1 MPANWKVSNYH
12 KPMAQMEEIQSMLG
26 YGSAE
31 ADFGL
36 SVSAEELLDELG
48 ELSRPKVLARMD
60 SKINF
65 CF

>member
-1 MPANWKVSNYH
+1 MLANWKVSSYP
-12 KPMAQMEEIQSMLG
+12 KPMTQMEEIMSMLG
-26 YGSAE
+26 YGTPESAL
-31 ADFGL
+31 GL

-60 SKINF
+60 SEINF

>member
-1 MPANWKVSNYH
+1 
-12 KPMAQMEEIQSMLG
+12 MLG
-26 YGSAE
+26 YGTPESAL
-31 ADFGL
+31 GL

-60 SKINF
+60 SEINF